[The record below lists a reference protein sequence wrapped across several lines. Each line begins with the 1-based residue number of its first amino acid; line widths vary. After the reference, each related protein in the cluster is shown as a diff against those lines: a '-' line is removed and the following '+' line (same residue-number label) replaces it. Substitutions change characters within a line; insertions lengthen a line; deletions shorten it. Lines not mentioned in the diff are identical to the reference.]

1 MKKVV
6 SAEEI
11 ACVIVTLDA
20 LIEVGNFRKA
30 LERQGAEL
38 QKVGGRKAV
47 LAQLDQLS
55 ASQPA
60 LAAHAAATLAELA
73 MYLGRTP
80 AAEPLLGRYRSD
92 AGFLDL
98 AIPTR
103 AKLQMAEYLH
113 LTRATPDAVK
123 MTQELKDRLTEAMR
137 KAVTVKD
144 LKAQCQIVRDLG
156 DCDCMLATLY
166 SRQHRYQMAE
176 RAYEEGLAQLYT
188 HEEGLARVYARV
200 PAASKRAL
208 QWRLGL
214 LMLIGGYGRWR
225 VGQLTTASNRLHQAR
240 DYLQATGDFIRHGA
254 VALGMGCVHR
264 SLGAYDQALTD
275 FLDAG
280 RRYAERGAADRHEA
294 NMVRAWMNEGV
305 THQALAS
312 TKEQEQEKRDCLQK
326 ADQAL
331 QRAEELAS
339 RLNNPWLTAEVCIR
353 RNWYYLDA
361 AVKEP
366 WKGLDEAHKA
376 LQQGRL
382 ITSDLLI
389 FEANIAL
396 GNAYLQL
403 ADDPRAAQHCP
414 DLTLEQCP
422 SEAEKCFVA
431 AFEKAQQL
439 RAGKFIVEA
448 HLALADLY
456 CHLPRRLLL
465 AQDHYSQAKAELERE
480 PNDFLDKKA
489 EKIATVLARVS
500 NEIFRVDARHP
511 VFKDS
516 EPSGLKDLIHELQ
529 QWTIARAAA
538 QTHFNK
544 TAMARK
550 LRVSRVGLDKLIK
563 RHFGPEGLR
572 ALDVRPEAPASG
584 VPVLS
589 PPV

>member
-1 MKKVV
+1 MKQAV

-11 ACVIVTLDA
+11 ARVIDTVDA

-30 LERQGAEL
+30 LERQETEL
-38 QKVGGRKAV
+38 QKFGERKAV

-55 ASQPA
+55 ASKPA

-73 MYLGRTP
+73 MYLGRTN
-80 AAEPLLGRYRSD
+80 AAELLLGRYKSD

-113 LTRATPDAVK
+113 LSRATHEAVE
-123 MTQELKDRLTEAMR
+123 MTQHLKDRLTEAMR
-137 KAVTVKD
+137 KAVKVKD
-144 LKAQCQIVRDLG
+144 LKAQCQIVRDIG

-176 RAYEEGLAQLYT
+176 HAYEEGLAQLYA
-188 HEEGLARVYARV
+188 HEEGLAQVHARV

-225 VGQLTTASNRLHQAR
+225 VGQLTTASNRLHQAQ

-264 SLGAYDQALTD
+264 SLGDYDQALTD

-280 RRYAERGAADRHEA
+280 KRYAERGAADRHEA

-305 THQALAS
+305 THLALAS
-312 TKEQEQEKRDCLQK
+312 TKEQDQGKRDCIQK
-326 ADQAL
+326 ADKAL

-353 RNWYYLDA
+353 RNWYWLNS

-366 WKGLDEAHKA
+366 WKGIDAARKA

-382 ITSDLLI
+382 IASALLI
-389 FEANIAL
+389 FEANIAM

-403 ADDPRAAQHCP
+403 ADDPRAAQHYP
-414 DLTLEQCP
+414 DLTPEQCTN
-422 SEAEKCFVA
+422 EAQKCFVA
-431 AFEKAQQL
+431 ASEKAQQL
-439 RAGKFIVEA
+439 GAGKFIVEA
-448 HLALADLY
+448 QLALADLY
-456 CHLPRRLLL
+456 CHLPGRLLL
-465 AQDHYSQAKAELERE
+465 AQQHYKWARAELERE
-480 PNDFLDKKA
+480 PNDFLKKKA
-489 EKIATVLARVS
+489 EKIETVLAGVS
-500 NEIFRVDARHP
+500 NEIFLVDEHHR

-538 QTHFNK
+538 QTHYNK
-544 TAMARK
+544 TAMARR

-563 RHFGPEGLR
+563 RHFPEGLR
-572 ALDVRPEAPASG
+572 ALDARPEAPASG
-584 VPVLS
+584 PPVLS